1 MGKFTNLN
9 RIKKQAEFTEA
20 LANRVIG
27 DTLANRVIGD
37 IGEHCEARKT
47 HCFYN
52 LPTGTPRKTQIQ
64 ADILRLRRELL
75 VLSKMLDE

>member
-1 MGKFTNLN
+1 MNNKTIG
-9 RIKKQAEFTEA
+9 RIKKQAEFTE
-20 LANRVIG
+20 
-27 DTLANRVIGD
+27 TLANRVIGD

-47 HCFYN
+47 HCYYN

-75 VLSKMLDE
+75 ALSKMLYE